1 MSVWG
6 EILIECDSK
15 DCRAQHAVTGDDAFR
30 VAGREYAED
39 EGWIEVDGR
48 HVCPQCQAEANPRE
62 RGDDDGVE
70 YGHPDEA
77 RDERL

>member
-39 EGWIEVDGR
+39 EDGR
-48 HVCPQCQAEANPRE
+48 RGKDICPRSKKGGGGAT
-62 RGDDDGVE
+62 
-70 YGHPDEA
+70 
-77 RDERL
+77 